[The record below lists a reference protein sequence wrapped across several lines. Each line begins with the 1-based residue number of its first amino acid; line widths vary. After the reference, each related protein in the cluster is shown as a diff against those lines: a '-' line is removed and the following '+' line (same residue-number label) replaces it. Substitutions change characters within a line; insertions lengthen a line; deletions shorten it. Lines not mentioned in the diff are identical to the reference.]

1 MYNSRMTMWLKNS
14 SPETFKANNWWRNV
28 TQYFHRV
35 LKSLHVGSRLGRRRE
50 RRKKKIGKRDNPRA
64 RNNEAI
70 GISSDLNNSFLSN
83 FTCVCEAVLFNI
95 TVEK

>member
-1 MYNSRMTMWLKNS
+1 MLAVDQGEGEK
-14 SPETFKANNWWRNV
+14 E
-28 TQYFHRV
+28 
-35 LKSLHVGSRLGRRRE
+35 E
-50 RRKKKIGKRDNPRA
+50 KKKIGKRDNPRA